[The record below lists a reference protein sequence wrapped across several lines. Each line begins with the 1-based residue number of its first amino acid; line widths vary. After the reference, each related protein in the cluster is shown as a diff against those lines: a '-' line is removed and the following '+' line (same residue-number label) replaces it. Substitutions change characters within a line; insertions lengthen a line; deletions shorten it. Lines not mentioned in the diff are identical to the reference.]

1 MRSSPGRNKLLLGL
15 IVAAGL
21 AARLGY
27 AAWRPASTSNQDN
40 YRLIAESVA
49 DHGVLGEAG
58 RPTAERE
65 PAYPVLLGL
74 AFKIFGK
81 TYGVILGLNLLFSA
95 VLLVLLYWVG
105 GRVFDESVGLLAAA
119 IAAFYPAFIYYAAQ
133 PLRETLMAAAGAA
146 AVAALLWRPGAAAG
160 AAGAA
165 AALVNSTFLPFAVVG
180 APLLMLWLRR
190 GRPLL
195 YLAAFAAVYAVWPL
209 RNFAVFDRW
218 LLGSTAGAGT
228 IFYVYQVVP
237 QELGGTQAEA
247 DIVANDPVIQ
257 GAQAIPDIIDREKH
271 LWRAGLSKAAE
282 NPAAFFRRFA
292 WRLLWDQWRLVP
304 RPRNYEQPY
313 GLLWWASVLSDGWL
327 IPLALVGL
335 VLWRGKP
342 AEAAV
347 PAAFVLCAN
356 AAYALILSILRYRIS
371 IMPWVILF
379 AAYAL
384 LRLRKK
390 LVLGG
395 LLLLVLPSGASAQP
409 SDESVFAPMQAEM
422 TRSMERL
429 KQDAFGPPY
438 FLAYRLTRI
447 LRWETAAYFGA
458 STGGGDDD
466 LRVLYVEARYGDRTL
481 DNTDLSY
488 HGWQGY
494 APEDPEALRQ
504 SLWTLTDGA
513 YKSAVAGFLEK
524 KARRA
529 TEYISEP
536 LDDFSIEPSTSATRS
551 NPPYESEKPKLEALV
566 SRLSAVFKKHPEL
579 IDGQASLSVKWT
591 RRYLVTSEGTR
602 VATPSEHLP
611 ASLRFSAMTR
621 AADGMRL
628 DGHRSWALRDL
639 ADLPPEA
646 ELAAEAEELAREVT
660 AMRAA
665 PLQAPAAAP
674 AILDPEFTG
683 VLFHEALGHKLEG
696 QRQRDPQQS
705 QIFKDM
711 VSRTVLPAFLSVS
724 DDPTLESFKGKRL
737 GGHYELDSEGVP
749 ARRVTLVER
758 GVLREFLLSRWPVKG
773 FSRSNGHGRSDPYRH
788 PSGRMANLIVEAHAA
803 VPKDELVKRLMALAR
818 KQGKPYGFYL
828 AGSFGGENPNYR
840 EAAQTLEVRPRL
852 IYRIDAKTGE
862 RTLVRGVKVVGTPL
876 VFLNRIVAAGD
887 DAAAAH
893 GFVCGAES
901 GYVPVS
907 QVAPSVLVSEVELQ
921 RLPEDRSRPPILPSP
936 LHDK

>member
-1 MRSSPGRNKLLLGL
+1 M

-27 AAWRPASTSNQDN
+27 AAWRPASDSNQDN
-40 YRLIAESVA
+40 YRVIAESVA
-49 DHGVLGEAG
+49 DYGVLGEAG
-58 RPTAERE
+58 RPTADRE

-74 AFKIFGK
+74 GFKVLGK
-81 TYGVILGLNLLFSA
+81 TYAVTVGLNLLFSA
-95 VLLVLLYWVG
+95 ILLFLLYWVG
-105 GRVFDESVGLLAAA
+105 ARIFDEATGLLAAA
-119 IAAFYPAFIYYAAQ
+119 LAAFYPAFIYYAAQ
-133 PLRETLMAAAGAA
+133 PLRETMMAAAGAA
-146 AVAALLWRPGAAAG
+146 VVAALLWRPGPLAGAVAAAAG
-160 AAGAA
+160 
-165 AALVNSTFLPFAVVG
+165 LVNTTFLPFGLVG

-195 YLAAFAAVYAVWPL
+195 YLAAFAVVYSVWPL
-209 RNFAVFDRW
+209 RNHAVFGRW

-247 DIVANDPVIQ
+247 DLLAADPVFQ
-257 GAQAIPDIIDREKH
+257 SARSIPDVIDREKH
-271 LWRAGLSKAAE
+271 MWRAGLTKAAE
-282 NPAAFFRRFA
+282 NPAAFFRRFV
-292 WRLLWDQWRLVP
+292 WRLLWDQWRLTP
-304 RPRNYEQPY
+304 RPRNYEHSY
-313 GLLWWASVLSDGWL
+313 DLLWWASALSDGWL
-327 IPLALVGL
+327 IPLALIGL
-335 VLWRGKP
+335 ILWRGRP
-342 AEAAV
+342 VEAAV
-347 PAAFVLCAN
+347 PAVFVLCAN

-390 LVLGG
+390 LVLAG
-395 LLLLVLPSGASAQP
+395 LLFLILPASASAQKT
-409 SDESVFAPMQAEM
+409 DAEVFAPMQAEM
-422 TRSMERL
+422 ERSLKRL

-438 FLAYRLTRI
+438 FLAYRLTHI
-447 LRWETAAYFGA
+447 MRWETTAFFGA
-458 STGGGDDD
+458 STGGSSDDM
-466 LRVLYVEARYGDRTL
+466 RVLYVEARYGDRTL

-488 HGWQGY
+488 HGWQGQ
-494 APEDPEALRQ
+494 APDEPDSLRQ
-504 SLWTLTDGA
+504 SLWSLTDGA
-513 YKSAVAGFLEK
+513 YKNAVAGYLEK

-529 TEYISEP
+529 TEYVSEP
-536 LDDFSIEPSTSATRS
+536 LDDFSIERPVAAERV
-551 NPPYESEKPKLEALV
+551 NPPHEADKPKLEALTK
-566 SRLSAVFKKHPEL
+566 RLSAVFKKHSM
-579 IDGQASLSVKWT
+579 IFDAQVSLSVKWA
-591 RRYLVTSEGTR
+591 RRYLLTSEGTR
-602 VATPSEHLP
+602 VATPAEHLP
-611 ASLRFSAMTR
+611 SSLRLSATTR
-621 AADGMRL
+621 AQDGMRL

-639 ADLPPEA
+639 SDLPSEP
-646 ELAAEAEELAREVT
+646 ELAAEAEKLAREVD
-660 AMRAA
+660 AMREA
-665 PLQAPAAAP
+665 PLQAPAAGP

-705 QIFKDM
+705 QIFKDQ
-711 VSRTVLPAFLSVS
+711 VGRRILPEFISVS

-737 GGHYELDSEGVP
+737 GGHYEFDSEGVA

-773 FSRSNGHGRSDPYRH
+773 FERSNGHGRSDPYRH
-788 PSGRMANLIVEAHAA
+788 PSGRMANLIVEAHEF
-803 VPKDELVKRLMALAR
+803 VPKRELLERLMALAR

-852 IYRIDAKTGE
+852 IYRVDAKTGE

-921 RLPEDRSRPPILPSP
+921 RLPEDRSRPPILASP